1 MGTLSTRPW
10 DARCG
15 AERGTA
21 ELQNV
26 QRGVVGALWLLGLAV
41 AKGKKKKRGLFLIV
55 VLKNNVFQVLVL

>member
-21 ELQNV
+21 GLQNI
-26 QRGVVGALWLLGLAV
+26 QPGVVGALWLLGLAV
-41 AKGKKKKRGLFLIV
+41 AKGKKKKKRPFLDRST
-55 VLKNNVFQVLVL
+55 

>member
-41 AKGKKKKRGLFLIV
+41 AKGKKKKKRPFLDRST
-55 VLKNNVFQVLVL
+55 